1 VFEYA
6 LLLVFPAAMAFAGA
20 MDLFTMTIPNR
31 VSLAMVVAF
40 FVAAPFTGLSL
51 GAVAS
56 HAGAGMM
63 MLVIGFGMFTLGWLG
78 GGDAKLL
85 AAAALWIGFD
95 QLLGYLV
102 LVTAA
107 GGMLAMAILTYR
119 SLTPPLWLCGQ
130 AWAVRLHDRSSGI
143 PYGIALAVA
152 GLWIYPSTSWFAT
165 LAM

>member
-1 VFEYA
+1 MFEYA

-40 FVAAPFTGLSL
+40 FIAAPFSGMSL
-51 GAVAS
+51 GAVAG
-56 HAGAGMM
+56 HAGAGMT

-95 QLLGYLV
+95 QLLGYLI
-102 LVTAA
+102 LVTVA
-107 GGMLAMAILTYR
+107 GGMLAVAILTYR
-119 SLTPPLWLCGQ
+119 SLAPPLWLCTQ
-130 AWAVRLHDRSSGI
+130 AWAVRLHDKSSGI

-165 LAM
+165 LAL